1 MADVQ
6 QNGLSEKIKRIAP
19 SATLALNAKAKE
31 MIAKGINVLNFAIGE
46 PDFNTPENIKDAA
59 KKAID
64 ENFTKYTAAT
74 GIPELRDAIAAK
86 FKKDNGITYSAA
98 EIVVGSGGKPLLYGA
113 LVALCNPGDE
123 VILSAPYWV
132 SYVEMIKLADGVPV
146 IVNAREKDEFE
157 IKASA
162 IEAAITPKTKV
173 VLLNSPSNPTGGIIS
188 EEEFRKIADLA
199 VKHNLY
205 IISDEMYEQLLYEG
219 KHFSIASVSE
229 DLRNRV
235 VTVNGASK
243 TYAMTGWRIGYLG
256 APKIIADAIGN
267 FLSHINGNANSI
279 AQKACLEAIVGPQDE
294 VLRMKEEFK
303 KRRDRFVEGLNEV
316 KGINCLKPK
325 GAFYVYPNF
334 SKLFTAEISDSAKM
348 GDYLLEKVF
357 IAAVPG
363 AEFGTKEHI
372 RFSYATSM
380 ETIEE
385 CIKRLK
391 ELFIT

>member
-1 MADVQ
+1 MADAGIS
-6 QNGLSEKIKRIAP
+6 GLSEKIKKIAP

-31 MIAKGINVLNFAIGE
+31 MKAKGINVLNFAVGE
-46 PDFNTPENIKDAA
+46 PDFPTPQNIKEAA

-74 GIPELRDAIAAK
+74 GIPELREAIAAK
-86 FKKDNGITYSAA
+86 FKRDNGVTYSAG

-123 VILSAPYWV
+123 VILPAPYWV
-132 SYVEMIKLADGVPV
+132 SYVEMIQLADGIPV
-146 IVNAREKDEFE
+146 IVNAKEEDEFE

-162 IEAAITPKTKV
+162 IEAAITPKTKII
-173 VLLNSPSNPTGGIIS
+173 LLNSPSNPSGGIIS
-188 EEEFRKIADLA
+188 EEELRKIADLA
-199 VKHNLY
+199 VKNNLY
-205 IISDEMYEQLLYEG
+205 IISDEMYEQLLYED
-219 KHFSIASVSE
+219 KNFSIASTDE
-229 DLRNRV
+229 DVRTRT

-279 AQKACLEAIVGPQDE
+279 AQKACLEAINGPQDE
-294 VLRMKEEFK
+294 VLKMKEEFK
-303 KRRDRFVEGLNEV
+303 KRRNRFVDGLNSI
-316 KGINCLKPK
+316 KGITCLKPK

-334 SKLFTAEISDSAKM
+334 SKLFTTEITNSSKMAE
-348 GDYLLEKVF
+348 YLLEKAY

-391 ELFIT
+391 ELFG

>member
-1 MADVQ
+1 MADSEL
-6 QNGLSEKIKRIAP
+6 NCLSEKIKKIAP

-31 MIAKGINVLNFAIGE
+31 MKAKGINVLNFAIGE
-46 PDFNTPENIKDAA
+46 PDFPTPQNIKDAA

-64 ENFTKYTAAT
+64 ENFTKYTPAT
-74 GIPELRDAIAAK
+74 GIPELREAIAAK
-86 FKKDNGITYSAA
+86 FKRDNNIAYSAG

-123 VILSAPYWV
+123 VILPAPYWV
-132 SYVEMIKLADGVPV
+132 SYVEMIRLADGVPV
-146 IVNAREKDEFE
+146 IVNAREEDEFE

-162 IEAAITPKTKV
+162 IEEKITPKTKII
-173 VLLNSPSNPTGGIIS
+173 LLNSPSNPTGGCIS
-188 EEEFRKIADLA
+188 EEEFRKIGELA

-205 IISDEMYEQLLYEG
+205 IISDEMYEQLLYEE
-219 KHFSIASVSE
+219 KNFSPASISE
-229 DLRNRV
+229 EVRNRT
-235 VTVNGASK
+235 VTANGASK
-243 TYAMTGWRIGYLG
+243 TYAMTGWRIGYIG

-279 AQKACLEAIVGPQDE
+279 AQKACLEAITGPQDE
-294 VLRMKEEFK
+294 VARMKEEFK
-303 KRRDRFVEGLNEV
+303 KRRDRFVEGLSSV
-316 KGINCLKPK
+316 KGISCLKPK

-334 SKLFTAEISDSAKM
+334 SKLFTDEINDSSKM
-348 GDYLLEKVF
+348 ADYLLEKSY

-363 AEFGTKEHI
+363 AEFGTNEHI

-391 ELFIT
+391 ELFG